1 MNVNKPKSENISEN
15 RKYLPRPASPS
26 EAGLFYAMQ
35 PEQEE
40 ALGSIG
46 HLRMDFGR
54 RGTEFWTTWFD
65 HGSGELNTPE
75 FKAEIDDVVNELRRS
90 VLHDRASMRRFCREA
105 GGELSENFGIRQYGY
120 VVETEH
126 YRYCLRC
133 KPQEGDYDGYLWCY
147 DKRIPELRQG
157 EKPVVGRIRFAGGE
171 EIEYTD
177 AEEYL
182 QAVREELPY
191 HATTGFHCETL
202 TDDPQVRKAVDDLLC
217 DLYGEDNPRPLEDYR
232 PQGPTMQMGDM

>member
-1 MNVNKPKSENISEN
+1 MKEDARKEEYTGT

-26 EAGLFYAMQ
+26 EVGLFYAMQ

-105 GGELSENFGIRQYGY
+105 GGELGENFGIRQYGY

-147 DKRIPELRQG
+147 DKRIPEMRQAQR
-157 EKPVVGRIRFAGGE
+157 PVVARESFANGE
-171 EIEYTD
+171 ES
-177 AEEYL
+177 
-182 QAVREELPY
+182 P
-191 HATTGFHCETL
+191 H
-202 TDDPQVRKAVDDLLC
+202 
-217 DLYGEDNPRPLEDYR
+217 PLEDYR
-232 PQGPTMQMGDM
+232 TSEPTMQMGGM

>member
-1 MNVNKPKSENISEN
+1 MKADARKEEYTGT

-105 GGELSENFGIRQYGY
+105 GGELGENFGIRQYGY
-120 VVETEH
+120 VVETEQ

-147 DKRIPELRQG
+147 DKRIPELRQE
-157 EKPVVGRIRFAGGE
+157 EKPVVGRIRFASGE